1 MTRKIGLRAGAGQ
14 SVAII
19 AGGVSALLLAVALL
33 LVLAPGNPALIALSA
48 ITGASVALAATALLR
63 ARRLEAQAAKLSGDL
78 DIVSPP
84 AMAAKEAKPDAR
96 LADSVDEITA
106 EIGLMGGILR
116 DLANAVAAH
125 DRDLASVRGGIG
137 RSAPP
142 RGPRA
147 DTRRSR
153 ARAGAPAGRDPRRQ
167 AGPRRAG
174 ARAGSPGRRHPRCF
188 RG

>member
-48 ITGASVALAATALLR
+48 ITDASVALAATALLR
-63 ARRLEAQAAKLSGDL
+63 ARRLEAAKLSGDL
-78 DIVSPP
+78 DIVSLRLLRLEAAP

-125 DRDLASVRGGIG
+125 DRDLASVPPPAE
-137 RSAPP
+137 APQRMP
-142 RGPRA
+142 FRA
-147 DTRRSR
+147 FL
-153 ARAGAPAGRDPRRQ
+153 
-167 AGPRRAG
+167 RRA
-174 ARAGSPGRRHPRCF
+174 S
-188 RG
+188 